1 MSSSLENRKRIEK
14 PNTLSEDLE
23 ASSNGSEKADELS
36 IRVNDG
42 QFSDISPVAGDD
54 IDQISP
60 TVEEYTV
67 STESGQV
74 IEEMEVAVTSTS
86 FNNHAIIFAG
96 DAKDKITTCSEV
108 SSIRTEKLNAIKRS
122 QDHLFNLGA

>member
-1 MSSSLENRKRIEK
+1 MNRKRIEEL
-14 PNTLSEDLE
+14 NTLGEDLE
-23 ASSNGSEKADELS
+23 TSSDDSEKADGLS

-74 IEEMEVAVTSTS
+74 VVASTS
-86 FNNHAIIFAG
+86 LSNHTVIFAG
-96 DAKDKITTCSEV
+96 DAKEKITTCYEV
-108 SSIRTEKLNAIKRS
+108 SSIRTEKLNAIKRN
-122 QDHLFNLGA
+122 QDRLFNLGA

>member
-1 MSSSLENRKRIEK
+1 MPSSLMNRKRIEEL
-14 PNTLSEDLE
+14 NTLGEDLE
-23 ASSNGSEKADELS
+23 TSSDDSEKADGLS

-42 QFSDISPVAGDD
+42 QFSDFSPVAGDD

-67 STESGQV
+67 STERGQV
-74 IEEMEVAVTSTS
+74 IEEMEVVVASTS
-86 FNNHAIIFAG
+86 LSNHTVIFAG
-96 DAKDKITTCSEV
+96 DAKEKTTTCSEV

-122 QDHLFNLGA
+122 QDRLFNLGA